1 MMKNLFYVAGPSG
14 SGKDTVM
21 QWARE
26 RLPFAAPVVF
36 AHRYITRP
44 ADAGGENHVALSEY
58 EFELR
63 LARGL
68 FSMHWQSHGL
78 RYGIGIEVLDWLS
91 SGVSVVVSGSREYL
105 THARETFPGLIY
117 VHVTAPPDVLRERLR
132 ARGREQEAEVEARI
146 ERTTRVTAGAGAH
159 DVEIVNRGQIE
170 EAGKQF
176 LDLLIKTSAK

>member
-1 MMKNLFYVAGPSG
+1 MNYLYYVAGPSG
-14 SGKDTVM
+14 AGKDTVM
-21 QWARE
+21 KWARE
-26 RLPFAAPVVF
+26 HLPFAAPVVF

-44 ADAGGENHVALSEY
+44 ADAGGENHVALSES

-105 THARETFPGLIY
+105 ARARETFPGLVY
-117 VHVTAPPDVLRERLR
+117 VHVTAPPELLRERLR

-146 ERTTRVTAGAGAH
+146 ERTSRVAAGTGAH
-159 DVEIVNRGQIE
+159 DVEIVNHGRIE
-170 EAGKQF
+170 EAGRQF
-176 LDLLIKTSAK
+176 LDLLVGGPPK

>member
-1 MMKNLFYVAGPSG
+1 MNKLYYVAGPSG
-14 SGKDTVM
+14 AGKDTVM

-26 RLPFAAPVVF
+26 HLPFAAPVVF

-44 ADAGGENHVALSEY
+44 ADAGGENHVALSES

-68 FSMHWQSHGL
+68 FAIHWQSHGL

-91 SGVSVVVSGSREYL
+91 NGVSVVVSGSREYL
-105 THARETFPGLIY
+105 PRARAAFPGLVY

-132 ARGREQEAEVEARI
+132 ARGREQDAEVEARI
-146 ERTTRVTAGAGAH
+146 ERTTRVAAGAGAH
-159 DVEIVNRGQIE
+159 DVEIVNRGQIG
-170 EAGKQF
+170 EAGRQF
-176 LDLLIKTSAK
+176 LGLLTGTAAK